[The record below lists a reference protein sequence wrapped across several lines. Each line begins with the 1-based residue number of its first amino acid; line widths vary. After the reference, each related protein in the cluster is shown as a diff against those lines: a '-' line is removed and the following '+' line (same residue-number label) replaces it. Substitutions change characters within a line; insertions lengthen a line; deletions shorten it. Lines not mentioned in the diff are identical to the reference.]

1 MKSTALLKLNLVRQ
15 ELGLY
20 GGTLG
25 KVLQWSMDEK

>member
-1 MKSTALLKLNLVRQ
+1 MPATLKSTALLKLNLARQ

-25 KVLQWSMDEK
+25 EVLQ